1 MKIGKVK
8 YLENIDD
15 VLFILTDEFANS
27 DPLFRAD
34 ILRDLMFLVKEEY
47 NLARVQL
54 GWNEI

>member
-1 MKIGKVK
+1 MKIGTVK
-8 YLENIDD
+8 YLENMDD

-34 ILRDLMFLVKEEY
+34 MLKDLMFMVKEEY
-47 NLARVQL
+47 NLARVEL